1 MLTNP
6 LNAIS
11 SALNEIGEPE
21 MSNRPRVIVLLAVG
35 ALSALLISP
44 QLASAQKPAP
54 GDTQKPGPGD
64 TTWAALDVTAAL
76 NNAINESKEGDALRE
91 KVVSRI
97 SECSLM
103 YGGLSTLTTN
113 PESKRNY
120 VRAQEGTMEVEATIA
135 KPLQTQKRLELEE
148 TARRSVAY
156 MLRNIRAQG
165 EKEVGPLLRSCKALN
180 DLNEMKAALQELA
193 RQ

>member
-1 MLTNP
+1 
-6 LNAIS
+6 
-11 SALNEIGEPE
+11 
-21 MSNRPRVIVLLAVG
+21 MSDRPRLILLPVFG
-35 ALSALLISP
+35 VLSALLISS
-44 QLASAQKPAP
+44 QSASAQRPAAA
-54 GDTQKPGPGD
+54 DSQKPVRGD

-76 NNAINESKEGDALRE
+76 NNAINESKESDALRE
-91 KVVSRI
+91 KVVRRI

-103 YGGLSTLTTN
+103 YGGLSTLTSN
-113 PESKRNY
+113 PESKKSY
-120 VRAQEGTMEVEATIA
+120 VQAQEGTMEVEATIA

-156 MLRNIRAQG
+156 MLRGMKAQG
-165 EKEVGPLLRSCKALN
+165 EKEVGPLMKSCKALN